1 MAGVPALRSTA
12 IRLPVSS
19 TEARAPA
26 AAQAPAS
33 PATATGLR
41 RVEPI
46 AATASARPQDRAAA
60 LLLCLARDQVVIEAN
75 ASSPRP
81 SGLSS
86 AGRRAGALRSRAGI
100 VSFRR
105 LGTAALTSVPTAM
118 AGCGGRKVVGL
129 IGAMANGRTA
139 AIAIFFL

>member
-26 AAQAPAS
+26 AAQAPVS
-33 PATATGLR
+33 PATTTGLR

-81 SGLSS
+81 SGTDHRAT
-86 AGRRAGALRSRAGI
+86 AGYATEICHAYRRQGGEPVLYDPEP
-100 VSFRR
+100 VLFRFD
-105 LGTAALTSVPTAM
+105 V
-118 AGCGGRKVVGL
+118 
-129 IGAMANGRTA
+129 
-139 AIAIFFL
+139 